1 MKISVKQGRLM
12 AFMVAM
18 VLIVGIFII
27 GKMLGYGSAK
37 NLYLLEGYDVVEG
50 AEHTEDEQDEGTMED
65 FDVSANLVKGDSKI
79 PPSPPP
85 TAGPPVGAVAALA
98 KIPSEKLRGEPTEP
112 TEPDGDGFTCGKNK
126 LLTSSVSGY
135 DESESKL
142 TPF

>member
-1 MKISVKQGRLM
+1 
-12 AFMVAM
+12 
-18 VLIVGIFII
+18 IFII

-50 AEHTEDEQDEGTMED
+50 AQHDEEEID
-65 FDVSANLVKGDSKI
+65 
-79 PPSPPP
+79 
-85 TAGPPVGAVAALA
+85 
-98 KIPSEKLRGEPTEP
+98 GEPFKENKPRKEKEKEKEKDEEEAPIGHTDSSVSTP
-112 TEPDGDGFTCGKNK
+112 IHKGTDGFTCGKNK